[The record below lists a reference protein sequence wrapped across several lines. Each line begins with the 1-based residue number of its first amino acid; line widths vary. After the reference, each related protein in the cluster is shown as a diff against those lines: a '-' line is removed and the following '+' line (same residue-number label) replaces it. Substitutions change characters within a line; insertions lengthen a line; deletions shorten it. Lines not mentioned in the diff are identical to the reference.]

1 MIYSIM
7 KRIFD
12 VFLSLL
18 ALIVLSPIF
27 LIAVVGIKISS
38 PGPVLFRAC
47 RVGKD
52 GKLFTMYKFRSMHL
66 NNEKGHI
73 ITSRTDN
80 RIFPFGRFLRKCKVD
95 ELPQLVNIL
104 QGKMSIV
111 GWRPE
116 DEENV
121 KKVFVGK
128 FKEILNIKPGLTSPG
143 SLYDYTHGE
152 KYEDEALY
160 EKEFLPKKMDLEL
173 YYVRHRSLPYD
184 TKLILR
190 TIKTILQITFGKDS
204 FPEPKE
210 FQNNQEI

>member
-1 MIYSIM
+1 M

>member
-184 TKLILR
+184 TKLILQ

>member
-121 KKVFVGK
+121 KKVFVWK